1 MLIEDFKVKPKPLP
15 RVRLHPHFA
24 CEDCRYVKKEYREN
38 RMFRGAIVLNGV
50 KPCKSLIKSRLFKRD
65 PKTQVWLAPDPMFIP
80 AKKRFKLLNKDIS
93 L

>member
-24 CEDCRYVKKEYREN
+24 CEDCRYVKSLWRDNPEVRSQ
-38 RMFRGAIVLNGV
+38 IVLNGI